1 MGRAKGKI
9 SDGKDEETWPRKISF
24 GGAVVVVSMRGDGR
38 FWLRWREEGAWK
50 DTTRK
55 AEGDAL
61 QFAEEKVR
69 ELARATGRR
78 WVSPA
83 EGEALEALR
92 RMTRDSGVESVGDLV
107 RVFGVA
113 LRALGGV
120 ERLKEAAE
128 YFRSHGPGG
137 VEEVGFHAAVD
148 AVVGE
153 YSKAPTATRSTM
165 RTAGEGLKGTVGD
178 RNLLLVKREDLEP
191 YVFAAGLSKRT
202 VRNRLTQTTTF
213 FARFAAL
220 GWWPL
225 ARPLPTVG
233 MKRPRLDDVA
243 PGIFSPAQM
252 RRFLKKVMD
261 SEEKRYL
268 PYLLIAGW
276 LGCRP
281 SECLRLRR
289 DAFDFANGMLYLS
302 PQVVGKTNRERWVP
316 IPDLLRPVLEDAV
329 NGATAAGEAVC
340 LKASRERLSL
350 LARSMGMEWP
360 ADVLRHSAIT
370 YMLQREGND
379 YNRVA
384 EWAGNSPK
392 VIRDCYRRP
401 IPAGWGDEWLG
412 LVSVS

>member
-9 SDGKDEETWPRKISF
+9 SGVKAGEVWPRKFEF

-38 FWLRWREEGAWK
+38 FWLRWREGGAWK

-61 QFAEEKVR
+61 RFAEEKVR

-83 EGEALEALR
+83 EGEVLEALR
-92 RMTRDSGVESVGDLV
+92 RMASESGVESVGDMV
-107 RVFGVA
+107 RVCGEA

-120 ERLKEAAE
+120 ERLREAAE
-128 YFRSHGPGG
+128 YFRSHGPAG
-137 VEEVGFHAAVD
+137 VVEVSLHAAID

-153 YSKAPTATRSTM
+153 YAKAPTATRATM
-165 RTAGEGLKGTVGD
+165 RTAGEGLKRAVGD
-178 RNLLLVKREDLEP
+178 RDLLAVKREDLEP
-191 YVFAAGLSKRT
+191 YVFAPGLSKRT

-243 PGIFSPAQM
+243 PGIFSPSQM
-252 RRFLKKVMD
+252 RRFLEKLRA
-261 SEEKRYL
+261 SEELRYL
-268 PYLLIAGW
+268 PYLLLAGW

-289 DAFDFANGMLYLS
+289 DAFDFANGVLYLS
-302 PQVVGKTNRERWVP
+302 PRVVGKTNRERWVP
-316 IPDLLRPVLEDAV
+316 IPETLRPVLEEAV
-329 NGATAAGEAVC
+329 KVATAAGEAVC
-340 LKASRERLSL
+340 LKASREKLSV

-384 EWAGNSPK
+384 EWCGNSPK
-392 VIRDCYRRP
+392 VIRESYRRP
-401 IPAGWGDEWLG
+401 IPAGWGEEWLG
-412 LVSVS
+412 LVSG

>member
-1 MGRAKGKI
+1 M
-9 SDGKDEETWPRKISF
+9 
-24 GGAVVVVSMRGDGR
+24 
-38 FWLRWREEGAWK
+38 RWREGGGWK

-55 AEGDAL
+55 DEGEAL
-61 QFAEEKVR
+61 RFAEEKVR

-92 RMTRDSGVESVGDLV
+92 GLAREWEVEGVGELV
-107 RVFGVA
+107 RVVA
-113 LRALGGV
+113 GSVRALGGLD
-120 ERLKEAAE
+120 RLREAAE
-128 YFRSHGPGG
+128 YFRSHGPAG
-137 VEEVGFHAAVD
+137 VEEVTLHAAID
-148 AVVGE
+148 LVVAE
-153 YSKAPTATRSTM
+153 YVKAPTATRATM
-165 RTAGEGLKGTVGD
+165 KGAGEGFKRAVAE
-178 RNLLLVKREDLEP
+178 RNLLQVKREDLDP

-243 PGIFSPAQM
+243 PGIFSPSQM
-252 RRFLKKVMD
+252 KRFLKKVRA

-289 DAFDFANGMLYLS
+289 DAFDFKNGMLYLS
-302 PQVVGKTNRERWVP
+302 PTVVGKTNRERWVP
-316 IPDLLRPVLEDAV
+316 IPESLRPVLEEAV
-329 NGATAAGEAVC
+329 KGATAAGEAVC
-340 LKASRERLSL
+340 LKASRERLSV

-401 IPAGWGDEWLG
+401 IPAGWADEWLG
-412 LVSVS
+412 LAAESKPG

>member
-1 MGRAKGKI
+1 MGKLTGK
-9 SDGKDEETWPRKISF
+9 SEGGKSGGDWPRRIVFEGAEVAVEKRADGRF
-24 GGAVVVVSMRGDGR
+24 AVRWREGGAVRRTTKGT
-38 FWLRWREEGAWK
+38 EEF
-50 DTTRK
+50 
-55 AEGDAL
+55 AL
-61 QFAEEKVR
+61 EWAGQKVR

-78 WVSPA
+78 WVSPSEA
-83 EGEALEALR
+83 EALEALR
-92 RMTRDSGVESVGDLV
+92 RMTRENGLEAVGDLV
-107 RVFGVA
+107 RVLGDA

-120 ERLKEAAE
+120 DRLREAAG
-128 YFRSHGPGG
+128 YFRTHGPAG
-137 VEEVGFHAAVD
+137 VEEVCFHAAVD
-148 AVVGE
+148 LVVAE

-165 RTAGEGLKGTVGD
+165 TTAGNGLKRALAD
-178 RNLLLVKREDLEP
+178 KNLLLVKREDLEP
-191 YVFAAGLSKRT
+191 YVFAPGLSKRT
-202 VRNRLTQTTTF
+202 IRNRLTQTTTF

-220 GWWPL
+220 GWWPM

-243 PGIFSPAQM
+243 PGIFSPSQM
-252 RRFLKKVMD
+252 TRFLKKVRA
-261 SEEKRYL
+261 SEEIRYL

-302 PQVVGKTNRERWVP
+302 PRVVGKTNRERWVP
-316 IPDLLRPVLEDAV
+316 IPATLRPVLEEAV
-329 NGATAAGEAVC
+329 KEATAAGEAVC
-340 LKASRERLSL
+340 LKASREKLSV

-379 YNRVA
+379 YNKVA

-392 VIRDCYRRP
+392 VIRECYRRP
-401 IPAGWGDEWLG
+401 IPAGWGEAWLD
-412 LVSVS
+412 LVAG